1 MGDSTPLVVRGWK
14 MTRICPLARRWFGN
28 SYSASGTSKRDSAKD
43 VILRGCLIRLVSLG
57 PCLSLFVERV
67 SILLCFLKLM
77 AIAKMGIVNRNDLF
91 LHAEVVL
98 VSILLFLI
106 YMTEMLMMIVCLG
119 ITCESRFFFAG
130 LLSDLSGLT
139 ATSFLI
145 QPSTGSVSMELRFS
159 AT

>member
-1 MGDSTPLVVRGWK
+1 
-14 MTRICPLARRWFGN
+14 
-28 SYSASGTSKRDSAKD
+28 
-43 VILRGCLIRLVSLG
+43 
-57 PCLSLFVERV
+57 
-67 SILLCFLKLM
+67 M

-98 VSILLFLI
+98 VSILLL
-106 YMTEMLMMIVCLG
+106 TEMLMMIDCLG

-139 ATSFLI
+139 ATSSLI